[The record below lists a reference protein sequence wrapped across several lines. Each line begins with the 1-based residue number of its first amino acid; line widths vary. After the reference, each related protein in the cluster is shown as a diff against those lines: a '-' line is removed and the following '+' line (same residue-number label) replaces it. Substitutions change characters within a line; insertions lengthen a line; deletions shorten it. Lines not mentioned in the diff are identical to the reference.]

1 MGAVRGRSVG
11 AVRLMG
17 SGWLGRLVMGCG
29 MNLVATRVLARVV
42 LRAGARL
49 GALGRAGQG
58 PARGRVLVLA

>member
-1 MGAVRGRSVG
+1 
-11 AVRLMG
+11 MG